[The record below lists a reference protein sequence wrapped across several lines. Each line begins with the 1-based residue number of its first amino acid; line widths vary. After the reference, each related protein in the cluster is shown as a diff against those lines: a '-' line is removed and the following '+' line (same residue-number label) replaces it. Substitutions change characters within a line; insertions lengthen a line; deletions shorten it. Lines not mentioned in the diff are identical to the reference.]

1 MDFKKATLSQKIF
14 LSMIGLISV
23 SLVIVALINIQQIK
37 QDTTEYNIDRLARK
51 DRAVAKS
58 IESSVDYN
66 KDLSQAFSQL
76 LKEVG
81 YIHKLKINIY
91 DLEGNFIL
99 SSHDSLLLDKNITTP
114 LGNSIIKECFNSEEK
129 KIKYEKSGYFGTY
142 RILYVPENTTILNS
156 SEPIITNTPFCILDV
171 IYDKST
177 KNEIVIKTNT
187 QIKKFIKIY
196 VFLVLF
202 ASLFA
207 YILLKQVTAPLRSM
221 SKHLSDTNMKSIKPL
236 IWPVQDEI
244 GQLISSYNKLIQE
257 LDIRTQQLIKSE
269 KEGAWKKMAKQIAHE
284 VKNPLTPMR
293 LSVQYLKKS
302 FDDGKGAGLY
312 SDEWE
317 DKLKEFSKTM
327 IQQIDTLNRI
337 ANAFS
342 DFASLNTQNLES
354 ISIIEAVKDVIHIF
368 KNNNVQLV
376 SEINSGDLIK
386 VYVDKTHLTRVL
398 NNLIQNALQS
408 QREGIP
414 IKVVVEIK
422 TKKNHCVI
430 LVKDNGTGIPKN
442 IRDKIFEPN
451 FTTKNSGTG
460 LGLAMVKRI
469 IDDFGGRITYLTNL
483 EGTVFEVSIPLQ
495 KN

>member
-1 MDFKKATLSQKIF
+1 MGLKKTTLSQQIF

-187 QIKKFIKIY
+187 QIKYK
-196 VFLVLF
+196 
-202 ASLFA
+202 
-207 YILLKQVTAPLRSM
+207 
-221 SKHLSDTNMKSIKPL
+221 
-236 IWPVQDEI
+236 
-244 GQLISSYNKLIQE
+244 
-257 LDIRTQQLIKSE
+257 
-269 KEGAWKKMAKQIAHE
+269 
-284 VKNPLTPMR
+284 
-293 LSVQYLKKS
+293 
-302 FDDGKGAGLY
+302 
-312 SDEWE
+312 
-317 DKLKEFSKTM
+317 
-327 IQQIDTLNRI
+327 
-337 ANAFS
+337 
-342 DFASLNTQNLES
+342 
-354 ISIIEAVKDVIHIF
+354 
-368 KNNNVQLV
+368 
-376 SEINSGDLIK
+376 
-386 VYVDKTHLTRVL
+386 
-398 NNLIQNALQS
+398 
-408 QREGIP
+408 
-414 IKVVVEIK
+414 
-422 TKKNHCVI
+422 
-430 LVKDNGTGIPKN
+430 
-442 IRDKIFEPN
+442 
-451 FTTKNSGTG
+451 
-460 LGLAMVKRI
+460 
-469 IDDFGGRITYLTNL
+469 
-483 EGTVFEVSIPLQ
+483 
-495 KN
+495 

>member
-1 MDFKKATLSQKIF
+1 
-14 LSMIGLISV
+14 MIGLISL
-23 SLVIVALINIQQIK
+23 SLVIVAFINIQQIK
-37 QDTTEYNIDRLARK
+37 QDTTAYNADRLARK

-58 IESSVDYN
+58 IESLVDYN
-66 KDLSQAFSQL
+66 KDLPEAFGQL

-81 YIHKLKINIY
+81 YIHKLKLNIY
-91 DLEGNFIL
+91 DLEGNFII
-99 SSHDSLLLDKNITTP
+99 SSDDSLFLDTNITTP
-114 LGNSIIKECFNSEEK
+114 ITRSIIEQCFESQEK
-129 KIKYEKSGYFGTY
+129 KIKYEKPGYFGTY
-142 RILYVPENTTILNS
+142 RILYVPKNMTTLS
-156 SEPIITNTPFCILDV
+156 SSNPIITTTPFCVLDV

-177 KNEIVIKTNT
+177 KDEILSKTNT

-196 VFLVLF
+196 VFLLLF

-207 YILLKQVTAPLRSM
+207 FILLKQVTAPLRSI
-221 SKHLSDTNMKSIKPL
+221 SKHLSSTNIYSTKPL

-244 GQLISSYNKLIQE
+244 GQLISSYNKLIEE
-257 LDIRTQQLIKSE
+257 LELRTQQLIKSE

-293 LSVQYLKKS
+293 LSVQYLQKS

-317 DKLKEFSKTM
+317 EKLKEFSKTM

-342 DFASLNTQNLES
+342 DFASLNKQNLES
-354 ISIIEAVKDVIHIF
+354 ISIMEAVKDVIHIF

-376 SEINSGDLIK
+376 SEINSGNPIK

-398 NNLIQNALQS
+398 NNLIQNSLQAE
-408 QREGIP
+408 RKDIP
-414 IKVVVEIK
+414 IKVVVEIE
-422 TKKNHCVI
+422 TTKNHCVI
-430 LVKDNGTGIPKN
+430 LVKDNGSGIPKN

-451 FTTKNSGTG
+451 FTTKNSGAG

-469 IDDFGGRITYLTNL
+469 IDDFGGSITYLTDPA
-483 EGTVFEVSIPLQ
+483 GTVFEVSIPLEKNQ
-495 KN
+495 KI